1 MCLKRYSNGLTKS
14 NLSPVSISCYVQS
27 VRKKN
32 SHFPIFI
39 IFNIFKRKF
48 GKKEKEKK
56 KNNESPFFSFF
67 EEASRHFSNFFLTT
81 TMLKTTKNRNCT

>member
-1 MCLKRYSNGLTKS
+1 MLRTICS
-14 NLSPVSISCYVQS
+14 
-27 VRKKN
+27 KKN

-39 IFNIFKRKF
+39 IFNIFKRNF

-56 KNNESPFFSFF
+56 KNNESPFF

-81 TMLKTTKNRNCT
+81 TMLKNDKEQKLHVNES